1 MKQKRTM
8 AKENHSQSNR
18 AKKATGLKSP
28 LLERAWTYMPEG
40 IRQTVSS
47 EPIIPAIAAKAKGI
61 AAQNPDFIRS
71 DQGQVVGIL
80 PDTEIFYGPSSG
92 LEELRELVGRFW
104 THAYHLTNK
113 PGIPP
118 QGLDKKNV
126 AIVSGA
132 TEGLA
137 IVMHLFA
144 FKQNVGLMPL
154 YWSNYKGIILN
165 AGGNPVAINFFNEDY
180 NVDFKNV
187 EQIIRKS
194 KITSLL
200 INFPNNPSGDVLTEE
215 ELEQLADLARRLNL
229 IIVSDEVYNFIRYKG
244 EPQSM
249 LSFAPERTVAISSA
263 SKEYLIPGA
272 RVGYVIAAEETFTNS
287 WMPKLIRSFSSSP
300 NVLGQRILLD
310 ILKDEVRDFDEGR
323 SPRII
328 TDIKEELETRC
339 GLIISILQEKGFEL
353 AGRDKDFPS
362 GAISVLAR
370 LPKDIDLDDKAFVDK
385 AMELQ
390 KFSAVP
396 ASVFGAP
403 GCVRFGYAGMT
414 QETIR
419 KFSKNLQDV
428 LDSVRKKN

>member
-1 MKQKRTM
+1 MMSEKKHPQTR
-8 AKENHSQSNR
+8 Q
-18 AKKATGLKSP
+18 AKKNPLLKTS
-28 LLERAWTYMPEG
+28 LLERAWTIMPEG
-40 IRQTVSS
+40 MRQTVSS
-47 EPIIPAIAAKAKGI
+47 EPIIPAIAAKAKVI

-71 DQGQVVGIL
+71 DQGQVVGIR
-80 PDTEIFYGPSSG
+80 PDTEIYYGPSSG

-104 THAYHLTNK
+104 THAYRLTNR

-137 IVMHLFA
+137 IIMHLFA
-144 FKQNVGLMPL
+144 FQQNVGLLPL

-165 AGGNPVAINFFNEDY
+165 AGGNPVVVEFFDKDY
-180 NVDFKNV
+180 QVDFKHV
-187 EQIIRKS
+187 EHTIKKN

-215 ELEQLADLARRLNL
+215 ELQQLADLARRLNL
-229 IIVSDEVYNFIRYKG
+229 IIIADEVYNFIRYKG

-249 LSFAPERTVAISSA
+249 LSFAPERTVVISSA

-272 RVGYVIAAEETFTNS
+272 RVGYVLAAEESFTSS

-300 NVLGQRILLD
+300 NVLGQRILTD
-310 ILKDEVRDFDEGR
+310 ILKDEVKDFDEGR

-328 TDIKEELETRC
+328 TGIKKELKTRC
-339 GLIISILQEKGFEL
+339 GLLISILEEKGFEL

-370 LPKDIDLDDKAFVDK
+370 LPKDIELDDKAFVDK
-385 AMELQ
+385 ALELK

-403 GCVRFGYAGMT
+403 GCIRFGYAGMT

-419 KFSKNLQDV
+419 KFSSSLQDV
-428 LDSVRKKN
+428 LDSIRKKS

>member
-1 MKQKRTM
+1 MSDKSSPQSKQSKGIP
-8 AKENHSQSNR
+8 EF
-18 AKKATGLKSP
+18 KAP
-28 LLERAWTYMPEG
+28 LLDHAWTHMPEG

-47 EPIIPAIAAKAKGI
+47 EPIIPAIAAQAKVI
-61 AAQNPDFIRS
+61 AGQNPDFIRS

-80 PDTEIFYGPSSG
+80 PDREVYYGPSSG

-104 THAYHLTNK
+104 TYAYRLKNK

-137 IVMHLFA
+137 IAMHLFA
-144 FKQNVGLMPL
+144 FQQNVGLTPL

-165 AGGNPVAINFFNEDY
+165 AGGNPVVVKFFNKDY
-180 NVDFKNV
+180 EVDFKNI
-187 EQIIRKS
+187 EHIIKKN

-200 INFPNNPSGDVLTEE
+200 INFPNNPSGDVLTDE
-215 ELEQLADLARRLNL
+215 ELQQLAALARRFNL
-229 IIVSDEVYNFIRYKG
+229 SIISDEVYNFIRYKG

-249 LSFAPERTVAISSA
+249 LSFAPERTVVISSA

-272 RVGYVIAAEETFTNS
+272 RVGYVIAAEETFTDL
-287 WMPKLIRSFSSSP
+287 WMPKMIRSFSSSP
-300 NVLGQRILLD
+300 NVLGQHILLD
-310 ILKDEVRDFDEGR
+310 ILKDEVRDLEEGR
-323 SPRII
+323 SPQMI
-328 TDIKEELETRC
+328 TEIKKELKTRC
-339 GLIISILQEKGFEL
+339 SLLISILKEKGFEL
-353 AGRDKDFPS
+353 AGRDRDFPS
-362 GAISVLAR
+362 GAISILAR
-370 LPKDIDLDDKAFVDK
+370 LPQDIELDDNAFVDK
-385 AMELQ
+385 ALELK

-403 GCVRFGYAGMT
+403 GCIRFGYAGMT
-414 QETIR
+414 QETIM

-428 LDSVRKKN
+428 LDSIRKKR

>member
-1 MKQKRTM
+1 MSEKS
-8 AKENHSQSNR
+8 HSQSSQ
-18 AKKATGLKSP
+18 KKMTPELTSP

-40 IRQTVSS
+40 MRQTVTS
-47 EPIIPAIAAKAKGI
+47 EPIIPAIAAKAKVI

-80 PDTEIFYGPSSG
+80 PDKEVYYGPSSG

-104 THAYHLTNK
+104 TYAYRLQNK

-137 IVMHLFA
+137 IAMHLFA
-144 FKQNVGLMPL
+144 FRQNVGLMPL

-165 AGGNPVAINFFNEDY
+165 AGGNPLVVKFFDENY
-180 NVDFKNV
+180 RIDFNNV
-187 EQIIRKS
+187 EQIIRKN

-200 INFPNNPSGDVLTEE
+200 INFPNNPSGDVLTED
-215 ELEQLADLARRLNL
+215 ELQQLADLARRLNL
-229 IIVSDEVYNFIRYKG
+229 IIMADEVYNFIRYKG
-244 EPQSM
+244 DPQSM
-249 LSFAPERTVAISSA
+249 LSYAPERTVVISSA

-272 RVGYVIAAEETFTNS
+272 RVGYVIAAEDKFTNS
-287 WMPKLIRSFSSSP
+287 WMPKMIRSFSSSP
-300 NVLGQRILLD
+300 NVLGQHILVD
-310 ILKDEVRDFDEGR
+310 ILKDEVKDLEEGR
-323 SPRII
+323 PPSVI
-328 TDIKEELETRC
+328 TGIKKELKTRC
-339 GLIISILQEKGFEL
+339 DLIISILQEKGFEL
-353 AGRDKDFPS
+353 AGRDEDFPS

-370 LPKDIDLDDKAFVDK
+370 LPRDIESDDKSFVDK
-385 AMELQ
+385 ALELK

-403 GCVRFGYAGMT
+403 GCIRFGYAGMT

-419 KFSKNLQDV
+419 KFSQNLQDV
-428 LDSVRKKN
+428 LDSIRKKS

>member
-1 MKQKRTM
+1 MSDKSS
-8 AKENHSQSNR
+8 SQSKPSKR
-18 AKKATGLKSP
+18 IPEFKAP
-28 LLERAWTYMPEG
+28 LLDHAWTHMPEG

-47 EPIIPAIAAKAKGI
+47 EPTIPAIAAQAKVI

-80 PDTEIFYGPSSG
+80 PDNEVYYGPSSG

-104 THAYHLTNK
+104 TYAYRLKNK
-113 PGIPP
+113 PGISP

-132 TEGLA
+132 TEGLS

-144 FKQNVGLMPL
+144 FQKNVGLMPL

-165 AGGNPVAINFFNEDY
+165 AGGNPVVIKFFNEDY
-180 NVDFKNV
+180 KINFKNV
-187 EQIIRKS
+187 ERIIKKN

-200 INFPNNPSGDVLTEE
+200 INFPNNPSGDVLTDE
-215 ELEQLADLARRLNL
+215 ELQQLAALARRLNL
-229 IIVSDEVYNFIRYKG
+229 IIISDEVYNFIRYKG

-249 LSFAPERTVAISSA
+249 LSFAPERTVVISSA

-300 NVLGQRILLD
+300 NVLVQRILLD
-310 ILKDEVRDFDEGR
+310 ILKDEVRDLEKGR

-328 TDIKEELETRC
+328 TEIKEELKTRC
-339 GLIISILQEKGFEL
+339 DLIISILQEKGFEL
-353 AGRDKDFPS
+353 AGRDRDFPS

-370 LPKDIDLDDKAFVDK
+370 LPQDIKLDDKAFVEK
-385 AMELQ
+385 ALELK

-403 GCVRFGYAGMT
+403 GCIRFGYAGMT
-414 QETIR
+414 QETIM

-428 LDSVRKKN
+428 LDSIRKKR